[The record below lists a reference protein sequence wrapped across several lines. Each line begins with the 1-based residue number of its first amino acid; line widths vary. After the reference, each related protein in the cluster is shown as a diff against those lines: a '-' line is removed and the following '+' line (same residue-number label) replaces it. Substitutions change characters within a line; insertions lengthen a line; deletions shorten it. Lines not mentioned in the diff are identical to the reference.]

1 MRRMIGVLMLA
12 LAAEVPQ
19 PAFAQSFAQSTAVDS
34 ALVRVEQLR
43 TPRLS
48 PDGRRVAFIRVI
60 AGMPQVAIIDVS
72 GGAVRALADGSHVE
86 WSPNGAEVV
95 YHSADGTRLLVR
107 SVDGDG
113 VERVLATGTSI
124 GAPRWSPDGRQIAL
138 VMSAADTGSDR
149 GTIHQLHVV
158 PSTGGVVQR
167 VTPVGFRIAGR
178 DTGLPDPVSFDWLD
192 NGALVVAGSDSLVA
206 GDYFASQLYRV
217 DAAGGELRRLTSQ
230 AGFWHSPVA
239 APDGKSVAYL
249 GFPQTSASYRTQ
261 DLRVMQPDGSR
272 DRLLSIGFDRDPVSV
287 RWSDK
292 TTLWFSAQDRGT
304 VNTFTISTRSGRV
317 KPASNGAHRMLL
329 GDVIGNRGIGVA
341 IRSTISRPDE
351 VVRFPLGKPWDL
363 APVTAINSALA
374 NALPAGESEEVEY
387 RASDGMLIHGWV
399 SRPVIFDPA
408 QRVPLVVMLHDGPHG
423 MHDTGFDPRVTRITN
438 AGFAV
443 FRPNVRESTGYG
455 TDHGN
460 RLTTF
465 PDDDVGDVI
474 AGVDELIRTGL
485 VDSARVV
492 LRGCGS
498 GAVIALAALERT
510 TRFAGAILECP
521 WDFLAGR
528 KLGVHDDA
536 AFMLPFRADPVEW
549 LATSPLRDVARIR
562 TPTLFLVES
571 SPTLAPA
578 DQRAAFHRELLLRR
592 IPTTWWVADND
603 GPWSWIEKE
612 RRVMDW
618 IQRTAGSRKP

>member
-1 MRRMIGVLMLA
+1 MRTLTISVA
-12 LAAEVPQ
+12 LAIASVAPQ
-19 PAFAQSFAQSTAVDS
+19 AVRAQFAAVDS
-34 ALVRVEQLR
+34 ALVRVERLR
-43 TPRLS
+43 APRLS
-48 PDGRRVAFIRVI
+48 PDGRRVAFTRAN
-60 AGMPQVAIIDVS
+60 AGMPQIAVIDVS
-72 GGAVRALADGSHVE
+72 GGAVRMLAEGSHAE
-86 WSPNGAEVV
+86 WSPDGDEVA
-95 YHSADGTRLLVR
+95 YRSADGTRLFVR
-107 SVDGDG
+107 AVDRDG
-113 VERVLATGTSI
+113 AERVIAAGTAI
-124 GAPRWSPDGRQIAL
+124 GALRWSPDGKQLAF
-138 VMSAADTGSDR
+138 VMAGAGVESDL
-149 GTIHQLHVV
+149 GTAMQLHVV
-158 PSTGGVVQR
+158 PSTGGTAQR
-167 VTPVGFRIAGR
+167 VTPAGFRLAGR

-192 NGALVVAGSDSLVA
+192 TGALVVAGSDSLVA

-217 DAAGGELRRLTSQ
+217 LASGGELRRLTVQ
-230 AGFWHSPVA
+230 PGFWHSPVT
-239 APDGKSVAYL
+239 APDRKSVAYL
-249 GFPQTSASYRTQ
+249 GFPPTSASYRTQ

-292 TTLWFSAQDRGT
+292 TTLWFSAQERGT

-329 GDVIGNRGIGVA
+329 GDVNGNRAIGVA

-351 VVRFPLGKPWDL
+351 LVRFPLGKPWDL
-363 APVTAINSALA
+363 APVTTINALLA
-374 NALPAGESEEVEY
+374 DALPAGESEEVEY
-387 RASDGMLIHGWV
+387 RANDGTLIHGWV
-399 SRPVIFDPA
+399 SRPAIFDPA
-408 QRVPLVVMLHDGPHG
+408 ERVPLVVMLHDGPHG
-423 MHDTGFDPRVTRITN
+423 MHDAGFDPRVTRLTN

-474 AGVDELIRTGL
+474 AGVDELIRVGL
-485 VDSARVV
+485 VDSNRVL
-492 LRGCGS
+492 LRGRGS

-510 TRFAGAILECP
+510 TRFAGAILEGP

-528 KLGVHDDA
+528 ELAVPDDA
-536 AFMLPFRADPVEW
+536 TFMLPFRADPLEW

-571 SPTLAPA
+571 SAVLTPA

-592 IPTTWWVADND
+592 TPTTWWATDND
-603 GPWSWIEKE
+603 GPWSGIETE
-612 RRVMDW
+612 RGVVDW